1 MLLSS
6 RILSPISTF
15 SSGCSWAR
23 QDFQAVRMVVLMI
36 LMCFSWRVLGLIELA
51 ASPRAAITEQMQTIR
66 LPKSNSALYEPLVT
80 CDHGVHTSTSAHLS
94 CIPGSTLQQVLQA
107 LSSVMLRYWSQN
119 PTRVSSMYL
128 QVPLQFVDAKITKE
142 SRLLVSRARDHQD
155 DFTFLHLSQ
164 SIYQISVSSNGAG
177 LGQR

>member
-23 QDFQAVRMVVLMI
+23 QDFQAVRMVVLM
-36 LMCFSWRVLGLIELA
+36 CFSWRVLGLIELA

-66 LPKSNSALYEPLVT
+66 FALYEPLVT